1 VKRCTKPARAIFHS
15 PHVLVNLM
23 TVMKLS
29 LGKRIR
35 GELDVVD
42 MQNAGVEKELLET
55 LRNLIRDSDGDQDDE
70 QLLDIVL
77 GMWRGGK

>member
-1 VKRCTKPARAIFHS
+1 M
-15 PHVLVNLM
+15 LVNFM

-70 QLLDIVL
+70 
-77 GMWRGGK
+77 